1 MPFFFPCAIC
11 GSTLPSTTFAY
22 QKHMTQCHWSGKN
35 NNTNT
40 FPLPSIFTT
49 SPMPSPVASATYS
62 CFFCNFELANVN
74 ELASHLIVSHSS
86 DLHSILCPK
95 ATDAFLRV
103 EIAEF
108 LNQFAATGA
117 SFVSLCYCFPGHPI
131 HFTNYLDWTETD
143 GTETETEIAADE
155 IADSGL
161 GGSPMSTGSPADGL
175 AAENSN
181 LFALPGGSA
190 PSLDGKSASAM
201 SVSADNKSGSD
212 PASSSNITPKI
223 AEFLVSIGLTPTRS
237 TSGKRVYLRPVMP

>member
-1 MPFFFPCAIC
+1 
-11 GSTLPSTTFAY
+11 
-22 QKHMTQCHWSGKN
+22 MTKCHWSGKN

-49 SPMPSPVASATYS
+49 SPMPSPAASATYS

-95 ATDAFLRV
+95 ATDASLRD

-108 LNQFAATGA
+108 LDQFAVTGA

-143 GTETETEIAADE
+143 GTETETDTISNE

-161 GGSPMSTGSPADGL
+161 GSPMSTGSPAAGL
-175 AAENSN
+175 AAEKSD

-190 PSLDGKSASAM
+190 PSLDEKST
-201 SVSADNKSGSD
+201 SADDKSDSD
-212 PASSSNITPKI
+212 SDSDSASNITPKI
-223 AEFLVSIGLTPTRS
+223 AEFLVSVGLTPTRS